1 MAQFYRTG
9 EISGNSF
16 SLQIAA
22 GMNDNIVVSGTGESS
37 PVLLASPNA
46 DETNSLR
53 STRSL
58 ANLIAACVHDPR
70 VTRSFL
76 RLTRPP
82 RGPMPRNTV
91 EALANLARNPGQ
103 EVEPIYRLTKL
114 GSSYEP
120 SLVQMPDAWTITVK
134 VNNSGDDTN
143 LIGGPGNLA
152 FDARGY
158 AWVTNN
164 VDQGTPYSSHVAMV
178 LKPNG
183 QPADG
188 TNGTPLSPLKG
199 GGLLGAGF
207 GVAID
212 PQGSAWFG
220 NFGWGNCTGC
230 DPDPDGNGSV
240 SQFAASGAPISGS
253 LGYQGGPVR
262 AQGMAFDAEG
272 NLWISSFGNDSIYVF
287 LHGDPNQ
294 SVGFQ
299 QNIGSGPF
307 DVAIAADGSAW
318 VSNGLGKPPS
328 SVAKYKLVNG
338 AVELQ
343 FRRRVGQGLRG
354 LSLDSRGN
362 AWVASQGDHFVYV
375 LRPDGTEIGRFN
387 GGGIEGP
394 WDTAIDGE
402 DNVWVTN
409 FGPLEPGSN
418 FTSGRLT
425 KLAGVH
431 PPPGKNFGDPI
442 SPPTGYTVHSAG
454 SEVLLHNGDPLYGA
468 GAPPSFAP
476 MMRQTGAVIDQAG
489 NVWSINNWKP
499 DFDIDIALN
508 PGGDGIVIFCRA
520 CATSPCMRSNAIK
533 LRRPRPYSTSVT
545 GFPPAGTL
553 ARASIRYRVRHA

>member
-1 MAQFYRTG
+1 MAQFYKTG

-16 SLQIAA
+16 SLHIAA
-22 GMNDNIVVSGTGESS
+22 GMNDNIVVSGTGDSS
-37 PVLLASPNA
+37 TVLLASPNA

-58 ANLIAACVHDPR
+58 ANLLAACVRDPR
-70 VTRSFL
+70 VTHSFL

-91 EALANLARNPGQ
+91 EAMANLARNPGQ
-103 EVEPIYRLTKL
+103 QVEPIYRLTKL

-120 SLVQMPDAWTITVK
+120 SLDRTPDAWTITVK

-143 LIGGPGNLA
+143 LFGGPGNLA

-188 TNGTPLSPLKG
+188 TNGTPVSPLKG

-212 PQGSAWFG
+212 SQGSAWFG
-220 NFGWGNCTGC
+220 NFGWGNCADC
-230 DPDPDGNGSV
+230 DPDPNGNGSV
-240 SQFAASGAPISGS
+240 SQFAASGAPISGQD
-253 LGYQGGPVR
+253 GYQDGPVR
-262 AQGMAFDAEG
+262 AQGLEFDPDG
-272 NLWISSFGNDSIYVF
+272 NLWISSFENDSVYVF

-299 QNIGSGPF
+299 QEIGSGPF

-328 SVAKYKLVNG
+328 SVAKYVLVDG
-338 AVELQ
+338 ALKQQ
-343 FRRRVGQGLRG
+343 FRHRLGRGLRG
-354 LSLDSRGN
+354 LSLDSLGN
-362 AWVASQGDHFVYV
+362 AWIASQGDGFVYV

-387 GGGIEGP
+387 GGGMDGP
-394 WDTAIDGE
+394 WDTAVDGE

-409 FGPLEPGSN
+409 FGPLKPGSN
-418 FTSGRLT
+418 FTCGRLT

-431 PPPGKNFGDPI
+431 PPLGKNIGDPI
-442 SPPTGYTVHSAG
+442 SPPTGYTVPSAG
-454 SEVLLHNGDPLYGA
+454 SEVLLHNGDPLYGQ

-499 DFDIDIALN
+499 DFDIDATSN
-508 PGGDGIVIFCRA
+508 PGGDGIVIFVGLAPPPRA
-520 CATSPCMRSNAIK
+520 C
-533 LRRPRPYSTSVT
+533 PRT
-545 GFPPAGTL
+545 
-553 ARASIRYRVRHA
+553 R